1 MKYPFFKIISMSD
14 SLSIGITLLG
24 LVKIS
29 LIWNFLF
36 DLYISVASGKSKKTH
51 SISPFYPWKCPALS
65 FFSNDEGR
73 RNASPTVCLSD
84 HRYQTL
90 DRIFRGEKSFLD
102 SIWENIIFSE
112 RTIKREQW
120 RIVEYVVWIYLNL
133 EKETERA
140 KGFSFLY
147 FIFRR
152 LNIWYFLIVQNPSC
166 PLRYNK
172 EMDKIF
178 TFFVTTSETMKQ
190 NL

>member
-120 RIVEYVVWIYLNL
+120 RIVEYVVWIYLNSWKRNGE
-133 EKETERA
+133 EKSEGIFVSILFFFRI
-140 KGFSFLY
+140 

-178 TFFVTTSETMKQ
+178 IILRY
-190 NL
+190 N

>member
-1 MKYPFFKIISMSD
+1 MSD

-36 DLYISVASGKSKKTH
+36 DLYISVASGKSEKTH

-147 FIFRR
+147 FFFFPNLAIKY
-152 LNIWYFLIVQNPSC
+152 WYFLIVQNPSC

>member
-1 MKYPFFKIISMSD
+1 MSD

-36 DLYISVASGKSKKTH
+36 DLYISVASGKSEKISR
-51 SISPFYPWKCPALS
+51 SISPFYPWKYPALS

-120 RIVEYVVWIYLNL
+120 RIVEYVVWIYLNSWKRNGE
-133 EKETERA
+133 EKSEGIFVSILFFFRI
-140 KGFSFLY
+140 

-178 TFFVTTSETMKQ
+178 IILRY
-190 NL
+190 N

>member
-1 MKYPFFKIISMSD
+1 MSD

-36 DLYISVASGKSKKTH
+36 DLYISVASGKSEKTR
-51 SISPFYPWKCPALS
+51 SISPFYPWKYPALS

-120 RIVEYVVWIYLNL
+120 RIVEYVVWIYLNSWKRNGE
-133 EKETERA
+133 EKSEGIFVSILFFFRI
-140 KGFSFLY
+140 